1 MTVTQWMAF
10 FRRHAAKK
18 LFSLS
23 DLRQLTATGD
33 RALQV
38 ELSRL
43 TGRGLVTRLSKGW
56 YANPFNPPSAEE
68 VAMVLRF
75 PSYLSMEYALFKHG
89 VLSQTVFTLT
99 AVTTGYPGSFTVQ
112 NTVVEYHRISKNLFW
127 GYETC
132 DGVNLACP
140 EKALLDLV
148 YIRRSKGRFSWEDVF
163 SLLDDMYIE
172 DLDREKLT
180 AYMQRFGRFSPR
192 LEQVLEEAGAL

>member
-18 LFSLS
+18 VFSLS
-23 DLRQLTATGD
+23 DLRQLTGTDD
-33 RALQV
+33 RVLQV

-43 TGRGLVTRLSKGW
+43 TGRGLVTRLSAGW

-68 VAMVLRF
+68 AAMVLRF

-89 VLSQTVFTLT
+89 ILSQTVFTLT
-99 AVTTGYPGSFTVQ
+99 AVTTGYPGSFAVQ
-112 NTVVEYHRISKNLFW
+112 NAMIEYHRISKKLFW
-127 GYETC
+127 GYEAC

-148 YIRRSKGRFSWEDVF
+148 YIRHLKGRFSLEDVF

-172 DLDREKLT
+172 DLDRKKLT
-180 AYMQRFGRFSPR
+180 GYTRRFGRFGPR
-192 LEQVLEEAGAL
+192 LEQVLGAAGAL